1 MKLAYVVDACAQ
13 DSFYVKD
20 GVAYDFVNNKPYAHN
35 RSINPSLTISSWNF
49 PFLFGD
55 GCFLNLFEWVTKD
68 LDFPNYD
75 LDIILYGCERA
86 GLDNETKHLYSIDR
100 LRKKYPNAKIVG
112 WAKEQELSV
121 HNREVRYQNWMS
133 FFKECDTT
141 SAHGITTMK
150 ELTQWRQIENDCGRK
165 FNFISCPININPYYD
180 LFYSDHKEE
189 SLYAY
194 LPNPMHRRGETYKF
208 VSYLSEKYNI
218 PSKFKPLG
226 QNQKFDHIEQ
236 FDFIKLWSPSIFH
249 FNLDPA
255 VEHPG
260 HQTIQV
266 ANVGSINIGG
276 KNESHFLLYPET
288 ATCDLDILENK
299 FVEYLNDVDKRFEV
313 ISYAWENLNKYYSF
327 EVVREQIK
335 ELYDKN

>member
-20 GVAYDFVNNKPYAHN
+20 GVAYDFVKNEPYAHN

-68 LDFPNYD
+68 LDFPDYD

-86 GLDNETKHLYSIDR
+86 GLDNETKHLYSVDR

-121 HNREVRYQNWMS
+121 HNREVRYKNWMS

-150 ELTQWRQIENDCGRK
+150 ELTQWRQIENDCDRK

-180 LFYSDHKEE
+180 LFYSDQKEE
-189 SLYAY
+189 SLYGY
-194 LPNPMHRRGETYKF
+194 LPNPMHRRGKTYEF
-208 VSYLSEKYNI
+208 VSYLSQKYNI

-255 VEHPG
+255 IEHPG

-288 ATCDLDILENK
+288 ATCDLDVLENK